1 MKKLITMLAVLA
13 GLSMFSVYA
22 QEEVAPISEEV
33 ATEQVEKT
41 ERKPRK
47 ANEKRQPRQRQP
59 KLYEEC
65 KTSVWFLWFITRRA
79 YN

>member
-33 ATEQVEKT
+33 ATEQVE
-41 ERKPRK
+41 
-47 ANEKRQPRQRQP
+47 AIS
-59 KLYEEC
+59 EE
-65 KTSVWFLWFITRRA
+65 A
-79 YN
+79 PAEA

>member
-33 ATEQVEKT
+33 ATEQVEA
-41 ERKPRK
+41 P
-47 ANEKRQPRQRQP
+47 AA
-59 KLYEEC
+59 EEAPA
-65 KTSVWFLWFITRRA
+65 VVE
-79 YN
+79 